1 MSIID
6 STKAHHIG
14 TAIDNN
20 TTTIQD
26 VLLDISK
33 KVYNKNALE
42 GMNNLHGVVYRVES
56 DPSKFY
62 NSETSDLNNNIGV
75 RIDQYQVLL
84 QDKTGKSIYPT
95 PNSFGKTPEDQ
106 ILINCFTP
114 MTIAHEGVDNP
125 AVGDNVLCN
134 FYNTRTLKNGVIQ
147 YKYTT
152 KNEGNASK
160 GTSEVLSPSAASK
173 DSKAPPENNS

>member
-1 MSIID
+1 MSGID
-6 STKAHHIG
+6 SSKPHHLG
-14 TAIDNN
+14 TSIDNN

-33 KVYNKNALE
+33 KVYNKDTLE

-75 RIDQYQVLL
+75 RLDQYMVLL
-84 QDKTGKSIYPT
+84 QDKSGKSIYPT
-95 PNSFGKTPEDQ
+95 PNTFGKTPEDS

-114 MTIAHEGVDNP
+114 MTIAHEGVEDP

-134 FYNTRTLKNGVIQ
+134 FYNNRTLKNGVIQ

-160 GTSEVLSPSAASK
+160 GVSQVLNPSGPSK
-173 DSKAPPENNS
+173 DNKSPPENNS